1 MLLVHL
7 VPLGRERYDL
17 YSEPPD
23 SADEGP
29 PPADAGRVRRW
40 LHSAGEQWQ
49 AYVDAARTS
58 TATSGF
64 AKWRDAI
71 ICRLAQTLDEQR
83 TLRAIRTSDRATVRF
98 ADTQTPEGARAALQ
112 RILSASQRHHGQ
124 RLVVYLVLFVLSG
137 VLFFVPG
144 PNIVA
149 YYLGFQAFGHL
160 QSWRG
165 ARHGASSAVV
175 WTFESDA
182 DLAELARL
190 AVLPHAVR
198 AAAVHSVAERL
209 GLEHLPGFFERSA
222 R

>member
-1 MLLVHL
+1 MHL

-23 SADEGP
+23 SASDGP
-29 PPADAGRVRRW
+29 LPADAGRVRRW
-40 LHSAGEQWQ
+40 LHTAGEQWQ
-49 AYVDAARTS
+49 SYVDAARTS
-58 TATSGF
+58 SATSGF

-83 TLRAIRTSDRATVRF
+83 TLKAIRTS
-98 ADTQTPEGARAALQ
+98 ARAAVRFPETQAPDAARTAVQ
-112 RILSASQRHHGQ
+112 RILAASQRYHGQ
-124 RLVVYLVLFVLSG
+124 RAVIYLVLFVLSG
-137 VLFFVPG
+137 ILFFVPG

-165 ARHGASSAVV
+165 ARHAASPALA
-175 WTFESDA
+175 WTFEPSA

-190 AVLPHAVR
+190 AGLPHDVR
-198 AAAVHSVAERL
+198 VAAVHAVAARL
-209 GLEHLPGFFERSA
+209 GLEHLPAFFERSA

>member
-1 MLLVHL
+1 MHL

-17 YSEPPD
+17 YSEHID
-23 SADEGP
+23 VADDGP
-29 PPADAGRVRRW
+29 LPADAGRVRRW
-40 LHSAGEQWQ
+40 LHAAGEQWQ

-58 TATSGF
+58 SATTGF
-64 AKWRDAI
+64 AKWRDAV

-83 TLRAIRTSDRATVRF
+83 TLRAIRTSTHAAVKF
-98 ADTQTPEGARAALQ
+98 PDTQAADEARAAVQ

-124 RLVVYLVLFVLSG
+124 RLVIYLVLFVLSG
-137 VLFFVPG
+137 ILFFIPG

-165 ARHGASSAVV
+165 ARHAASPALT
-175 WTFESDA
+175 WTFEPSA
-182 DLAELARL
+182 DLAELGRL
-190 AVLPHAVR
+190 AGLPHDVR
-198 AAAVHSVAERL
+198 AQAVHVVAERL
-209 GLEHLPGFFERSA
+209 GLEHLPAFFERSA